1 MEKKCTLVLRGL
13 QQVVIAGF
21 GRALEANRDL
31 ICFEDIYYCP
41 NFLEQISKPL
51 FKNSE
56 VFLKLVFV
64 TRVLLMMERV
74 FVVS

>member
-41 NFLEQISKPL
+41 NFLEQILSLYLKTQKYFL
-51 FKNSE
+51 NSC
-56 VFLKLVFV
+56 L
-64 TRVLLMMERV
+64 
-74 FVVS
+74 